1 METIQLTNDADKVIC
16 YIYKD
21 FLQSRKNGLSKAEA
35 RRFPANYHKQ
45 HKSLSKWSDS
55 DFSDT
60 ILELGQK
67 DLITIYLGGT
77 FELTND
83 GIIYMENRFKNG
95 LIEITDFITKF
106 IP

>member
-35 RRFPANYHKQ
+35 RRFPENYHKQ
-45 HKSLSKWSDS
+45 HKSLSKWADS